1 MLVMLGAP
9 MHSQG
14 HPLSH
19 FLGKFWF
26 YQSGGGQEVTGYGTG
41 AIQDPDQETIK
52 DQDTF
57 DLIDF
62 EGLETDVFPAN
73 TYKLKLSSPKS
84 NPDANIPLQLEQ
96 SILSLSPMSQVLAQ
110 ETSSTTEIPALS
122 LTTESS
128 TLLSKLLSIFQ

>member
-1 MLVMLGAP
+1 MLAMLGAP
-9 MHSQG
+9 VHSQG

-26 YQSGGGQEVTGYGTG
+26 YQSGGGQEVTGYGTR

-84 NPDANIPLQLEQ
+84 RNIFYNRN
-96 SILSLSPMSQVLAQ
+96 SL
-110 ETSSTTEIPALS
+110 
-122 LTTESS
+122 
-128 TLLSKLLSIFQ
+128 